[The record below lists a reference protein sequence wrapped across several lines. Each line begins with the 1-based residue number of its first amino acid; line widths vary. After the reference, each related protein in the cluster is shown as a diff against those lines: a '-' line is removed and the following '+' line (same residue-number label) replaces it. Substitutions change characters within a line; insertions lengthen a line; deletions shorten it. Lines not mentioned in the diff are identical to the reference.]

1 MEGKRTNSS
10 AYDVEST
17 ANLHMENS
25 NGSLLKDKKKEGSL
39 RFYKPKFKYI
49 FYDMDGEII
58 PTVILFLINSSTI
71 SNAFVTL
78 TLGTLLNSKNQVSLT
93 NARALKEA
101 SSRGLKIVIATGKVH
116 PAAISVLQMVDLAGK
131 DGIIS
136 KHSPG
141 VFLQV
146 LFLFPC

>member
-10 AYDVEST
+10 AYDVESN

-49 FYDMDGEII
+49 FCDMD
-58 PTVILFLINSSTI
+58 
-71 SNAFVTL
+71 
-78 TLGTLLNSKNQVSLT
+78 GTLLNSKNQVSLT

>member
-10 AYDVEST
+10 AYDVESN

-49 FYDMDGEII
+49 FCDMD
-58 PTVILFLINSSTI
+58 
-71 SNAFVTL
+71 
-78 TLGTLLNSKNQVSLT
+78 GTLLNSKNQVSLT

-101 SSRGLKIVIATGKVH
+101 SSRGLKIVIATGKV
-116 PAAISVLQMVDLAGK
+116 
-131 DGIIS
+131 
-136 KHSPG
+136 
-141 VFLQV
+141 